1 MQVVGV
7 DFGTTNVRIATW
19 DSTQPELPPQPLLIG
34 EGDSYNMPAVVA
46 FQRQP
51 GGVVMPVVGQDADAL
66 RDGPDTVVVRNIK
79 RWALSDDPFVS
90 WHLKG
95 GKVERSYW
103 WNHETRSVD
112 ALGQQHP
119 VREIMRLILV
129 EAIHRAGI
137 SGDFVWRAGCPVHA
151 GLGYRSELA
160 GVLSEFG
167 GSSKVAHVVEEPILL
182 LALIH
187 RLRTLVPGSYLGY
200 DLGGGS
206 FDCAIA
212 EVGEGRQMTV
222 YASHGHPLLGGVM
235 IDDLLAKML
244 GYEEGDQ
251 KSLRTAKELLGPSS
265 PQQNVAVGV
274 NLSWRDLEETLD
286 RAKFPGRT
294 LAAMR
299 EAYISAK
306 VLWKRAEGESPIGVV
321 PSLRLADAP
330 RAFRKDLD
338 AIILFGGSTKSAYF
352 RKRLEEDFGVEKV
365 KMAEDLVPPEIPD
378 ANLTGLS
385 AGACYL
391 VEESY
396 SPLYVNR
403 LPARVTLED
412 TATGDRVGYKPYQ
425 HFAPNFNPTESFY
438 SERLPDRAGAIA
450 RYELTVTHADGN
462 NSKSK
467 LVELGRA
474 GASNAATRSPRLVID
489 KFGRIGIE
497 DNGHPWI
504 EVESPSRQT
513 ERQREFLQTIMDR
526 QQEFA
531 RSERQR
537 IHNLATK
544 NPFGWQQ

>member
-7 DFGTTNVRIATW
+7 DFGTTNVRVATW
-19 DSTQPELPPQPLLIG
+19 DSNQPDVPPQPHLIG
-34 EGDSYNMPAVVA
+34 DGDSYNMPAVVA
-46 FQRQP
+46 FQRRP
-51 GGVVMPVVGQDADAL
+51 GGAVTPVVGQDADAL

-79 RWALSDDPFVS
+79 RWALSDDPFGT

-95 GKVERSYW
+95 GKVERPYW

-137 SGDFVWRAGCPVHA
+137 SGDFEWRAGCPVHA
-151 GLGYRSELA
+151 SLGYRSELA

-182 LALIH
+182 LALVQ
-187 RLRTLVPGSYLGY
+187 RLRTIAPGSYLVY

-212 EVGEGRQMTV
+212 EVGEDGQMTV
-222 YASHGHPLLGGVM
+222 YASHGHPLLGGAM

-244 GYEEGDQ
+244 DYQEGDQ

-265 PQQNVAVGV
+265 PEQNVDVV
-274 NLSWRDLEETLD
+274 INLSWRELEETLD
-286 RAKFPGRT
+286 LAKFPGRT

-306 VLWKRAEGESPIGVV
+306 VLWKRAEGESPIGVI
-321 PSLRLADAP
+321 PSLRLGDAP
-330 RAFRKDLD
+330 RAFRDDLD

-352 RKRLEEDFGVEKV
+352 RERLEADFGVGKV

-378 ANLTGLS
+378 ANSTSLS

-412 TATGDRVGYKPYQ
+412 TATGDRVGYEPYQ
-425 HFAPNFNPTESFY
+425 HFASNFNPADSFY
-438 SERLPDRAGAIA
+438 SERLPERGGANA
-450 RYELTVTHADGN
+450 SYELTIADSDGN
-462 NSKSK
+462 NSNSK
-467 LVELGRA
+467 LVDFDRA
-474 GASNAATRSPRLVID
+474 GASNAANRSPRLVID

-497 DNGHPWI
+497 DNGPPWI
-504 EVESPSRQT
+504 EVESPSWQT

-537 IHNLATK
+537 IHNLVTK

>member
-7 DFGTTNVRIATW
+7 DFGTTNVRVATW
-19 DSTQPELPPQPLLIG
+19 DSNQPDVPPQPHLIG
-34 EGDSYNMPAVVA
+34 DGDSYNMPAVVA

-51 GGVVMPVVGQDADAL
+51 GGAVTPVVGQDADAL

-79 RWALSDDPFVS
+79 RWALSNDPFVS
-90 WHLKG
+90 WHLTG
-95 GKVERSYW
+95 GRVEPPHW

-112 ALGQQHP
+112 ALGQQYP

-129 EAIHRAGI
+129 EAFRRAGI
-137 SGDFVWRAGCPVHA
+137 SGDFEWRAGCPVHA
-151 GLGYRSELA
+151 SLGYRSELA

-182 LALIH
+182 LALAH
-187 RLRTLVPGSYLGY
+187 GLRTLAPGSYLVY

-212 EVGEGRQMTV
+212 EVGEDGQMTV
-222 YASHGHPLLGGVM
+222 YASHGHPLLGGAM

-265 PQQNVAVGV
+265 PEQYVDVGI

-286 RAKFPGRT
+286 LAKFPGRT

-306 VLWKRAEGESPIGVV
+306 VLWKRAEGESPIGVI
-321 PSLRLADAP
+321 PSLRLGDAP

-352 RKRLEEDFGVEKV
+352 RERLEADFGVGKV

-450 RYELTVTHADGN
+450 RYELTVTDADGN

-537 IHNLATK
+537 IHNLVTK